1 MVPMRQGFRNILLP
15 VFFLFLS
22 TGKDWAEPAKVG
34 AMSDTQLLALAES
47 WAGSVGG
54 NHPDQLEMIL
64 DENYEHIHG
73 TGLQENREQ
82 FLAALR
88 SGARKYKPIR
98 LEELRVR
105 VLGNVALVT
114 GKFSLQ
120 VEARGKVIE
129 GTNRFCMTMIERPE
143 GWKILQFQATALM
156 AKP

>member
-1 MVPMRQGFRNILLP
+1 
-15 VFFLFLS
+15 
-22 TGKDWAEPAKVG
+22 
-34 AMSDTQLLALAES
+34 
-47 WAGSVGG
+47 
-54 NHPDQLEMIL
+54 MIL